1 MVQNWDLVRH
11 AIDLLDQGKTVVII
25 ATQVDQ
31 FTMLKYLL
39 GSTYEQHIIFDFLF
53 NYWDKCYNIQP
64 GTIVLYETRR
74 YVIVVNI
81 FPMNILTAIVEVQVY
96 YDSMQSFTY

>member
-1 MVQNWDLVRH
+1 MFILLITTFFFQLVDCMVQNWDLVRH
-11 AIDLLDQGKTVVII
+11 AINLLDQGKTVAII
-25 ATQVDQ
+25 ATQAGQYNV
-31 FTMLKYLL
+31 LKYLL

-74 YVIVVNI
+74 YVCNGDYII
-81 FPMNILTAIVEVQVY
+81 
-96 YDSMQSFTY
+96 